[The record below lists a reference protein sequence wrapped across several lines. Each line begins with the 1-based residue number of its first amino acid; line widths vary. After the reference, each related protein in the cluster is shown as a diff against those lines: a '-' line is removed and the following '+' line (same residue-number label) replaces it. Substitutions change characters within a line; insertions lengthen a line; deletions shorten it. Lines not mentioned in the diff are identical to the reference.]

1 MRQDFEKLFSHLN
14 PAEPPSGLFEKT
26 MSRIREEQRVFA
38 IKQRVAV
45 FSVIMMAS
53 IAAFIPAFKLFQT
66 DLSESG
72 FLQFF
77 SLALS
82 DFGVVITYW
91 HSFVMSLLETI
102 PAVSLSMLLAVIF
115 VFLGSFKLWI
125 KDIKFIFIPKQLVS
139 I

>member
-1 MRQDFEKLFSHLN
+1 MRKDFEKLFSHLN
-14 PAEPPSGLFEKT
+14 PAEPPSGLFEKIIY
-26 MSRIREEQRVFA
+26 RIREEQRGFA

-45 FSVIMMAS
+45 FSFIMVAS
-53 IAAFIPAFKLFQT
+53 IVAFIPAFKLFQT

-72 FLQFF
+72 FLQFL

-102 PAVSLSMLLAVIF
+102 PAMSLVVLLAVIF
-115 VFLGSFKLWI
+115 AFLGSFKLWI
-125 KDIKFIFIPKQLVS
+125 KDIRFVLIPKQLVN